1 MNFQIKHLVN
11 FPELQDEFQSL
22 IDNNWDTIG
31 TLDDVGWDHWFDFV
45 EKNQYQ
51 FEYMLTESFRGWKL
65 YSSLEDVNVES
76 LPDNGWQF
84 GIKIQLWK
92 GKKSHFSFPLF
103 LPQYQ
108 KILGN
113 ENLSNNFSEFKNIAI
128 KYGAKALIALLDLL

>member
-45 EKNQYQ
+45 EKTPSINL
-51 FEYMLTESFRGWKL
+51 EYMLTESLLG
-65 YSSLEDVNVES
+65 LETV
-76 LPDNGWQF
+76 LQF
-84 GIKIQLWK
+84 GKTLMLSLYLITVGNGPLKIQLWK

-108 KILGN
+108 KILG
-113 ENLSNNFSEFKNIAI
+113 E
-128 KYGAKALIALLDLL
+128 